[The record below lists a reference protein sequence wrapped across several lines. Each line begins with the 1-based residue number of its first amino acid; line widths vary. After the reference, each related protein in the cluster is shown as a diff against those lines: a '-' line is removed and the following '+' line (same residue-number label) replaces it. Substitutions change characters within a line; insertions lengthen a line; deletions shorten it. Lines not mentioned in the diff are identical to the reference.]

1 MKIAGIAIGQ
11 IETVLYRGKNVK
23 TGIYKQ
29 PLEGPIQVGPQG
41 LEGDHQVDLKN
52 HGGTDKAVYAYS
64 LENLAFWAAER
75 GDGPYL
81 PGHVGENLTIQGLD
95 DHDVA
100 IGDRFR
106 AGETLMEVT
115 QPRVPCFK
123 LGIRMQDHRF
133 VETFLQSGRTG
144 FYLRVIQPGRIQG
157 GDAFEKIIEDPKA
170 VSIPNAMK
178 ALLKGPDQLHWIQ
191 RVLEVPALSAAWR
204 EDLEARALKFAQEGQ
219 PHET

>member
-1 MKIAGIAIGQ
+1 MKIIGIAIGD
-11 IETVLYRGKNVK
+11 IETVSYRGKNVK

-29 PLEGPIQVGPQG
+29 PLKGPVRVGPEG

-52 HGGTDKAVYAYS
+52 HGGIDKAIYAYS
-64 LENLAFWAAER
+64 LENLSFWAETR
-75 GDGPYL
+75 RDGPYL
-81 PGHVGENLTIQGLD
+81 PGHVGENLTIQGLN

-106 AGETLMEVT
+106 VGETLMEVT

-133 VETFLQSGRTG
+133 VETFLNSGRTG
-144 FYLRVIQPGRIQG
+144 FYLRVIQPGIIQG
-157 GDAFEKIIEDPKA
+157 GDVFEKTFEDPRA

-191 RVLEVPALSAAWR
+191 RVLDVPALSAAWR
-204 EDLEARALKFAQEGQ
+204 EDLEARALKFVPEGHS
-219 PHET
+219 HET